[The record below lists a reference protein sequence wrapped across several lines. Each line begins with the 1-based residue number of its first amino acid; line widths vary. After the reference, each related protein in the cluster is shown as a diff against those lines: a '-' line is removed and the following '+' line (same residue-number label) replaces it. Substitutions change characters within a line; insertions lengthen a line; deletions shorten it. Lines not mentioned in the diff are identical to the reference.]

1 MCCSNYLAFRVSPAF
16 AILISSDLL
25 MLSLQRW
32 RSGRK
37 MHRSPSPWKLS
48 HLKKSLLNTFKLV
61 HVLQMKEAKSETPLC
76 SNIGS
81 FLKSH
86 DGFFF
91 SCIVTRTKST
101 HWSVEH
107 THLFTTNYLQRRECV
122 CVCVPGRSLH
132 TLAVG
137 FLPAPGTVAP
147 KKSQVADDAMKLA
160 MKSLI
165 ITSNNLHKIV
175 HVSSSS
181 VHCTHINM
189 IHLVNLYLQVWI
201 K

>member
-1 MCCSNYLAFRVSPAF
+1 M
-16 AILISSDLL
+16 
-25 MLSLQRW
+25 
-32 RSGRK
+32 
-37 MHRSPSPWKLS
+37 
-48 HLKKSLLNTFKLV
+48 
-61 HVLQMKEAKSETPLC
+61 
-76 SNIGS
+76 
-81 FLKSH
+81 
-86 DGFFF
+86 
-91 SCIVTRTKST
+91 
-101 HWSVEH
+101 
-107 THLFTTNYLQRRECV
+107 

-189 IHLVNLYLQVWI
+189 IHLVKLYLQVWI
-201 K
+201 KKKGSVSNYALCTVHLQYLLDYVAM